1 MFPTLKE
8 VSLVREVAYKQ
19 IVTKC
24 RMSYDFY
31 KNKQGA
37 MLKKKKTI
45 KSGSMLVRVFWKM
58 FELGSSFQ
66 KQRAFTAVT

>member
-24 RMSYDFY
+24 HMSYDFY

-45 KSGSMLVRVFWKM
+45 KSGSMLLRVFWKM

>member
-24 RMSYDFY
+24 HMSYDFY

-37 MLKKKKTI
+37 MLKKKKNNKVRIYVI
-45 KSGSMLVRVFWKM
+45 KSLLENV
-58 FELGSSFQ
+58 
-66 KQRAFTAVT
+66 

>member
-1 MFPTLKE
+1 
-8 VSLVREVAYKQ
+8 
-19 IVTKC
+19 
-24 RMSYDFY
+24 MSYDFY

-37 MLKKKKTI
+37 MLKKKKKTI
-45 KSGSMLVRVFWKM
+45 KSGSMLLRVFWKM